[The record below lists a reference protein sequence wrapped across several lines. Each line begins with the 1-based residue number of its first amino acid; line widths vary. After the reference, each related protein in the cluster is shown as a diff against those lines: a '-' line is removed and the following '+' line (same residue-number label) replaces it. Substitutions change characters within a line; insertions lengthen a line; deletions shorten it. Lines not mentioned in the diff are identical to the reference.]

1 MKIKSNTMQANLRAL
16 VLLSQLSKTLYL
28 KTCVQKADISLVIL
42 CWSLLKTNKLFQSN
56 MIMVL
61 INKINALN
69 SNKFNLS
76 SNKLFY
82 VQYCPTNA
90 KDEFRCKRQVVV
102 QEFQTLWSINERKIT
117 VFCTGLKVFQL
128 LPQGWVSEVTIC

>member
-1 MKIKSNTMQANLRAL
+1 
-16 VLLSQLSKTLYL
+16 
-28 KTCVQKADISLVIL
+28 
-42 CWSLLKTNKLFQSN
+42 
-56 MIMVL
+56 MVL

-102 QEFQTLWSINERKIT
+102 QEFQTL
-117 VFCTGLKVFQL
+117 
-128 LPQGWVSEVTIC
+128 